1 MGIKQIQSANDGEIM
16 PKKKAFIVIKRVRWG
31 IVVTVFYLLCAL
43 TIWLAVDKFVLK
55 SPVPS
60 VFGYSALT
68 VKTGSMAGEEVDS
81 INPGDLIIIKNT
93 GDYEIGDIVTFL
105 QKGDSI
111 PTTHRI
117 IDSREDGSFITKGD
131 ANNVQ
136 DALPVSKDIILGE
149 VVKVLPK
156 VGLFAERVQSEG
168 WIYIVAL
175 LVILGGGTV
184 FVQSFFRS
192 EDEQDKNNGKNVEKS
207 KIEENEKKLEEK

>member
-1 MGIKQIQSANDGEIM
+1 M
-16 PKKKAFIVIKRVRWG
+16 PKKKAFTVIKRVIWG
-31 IVVTVFYLLCAL
+31 IVIAVFYLLCAL
-43 TIWLAVDKFVLK
+43 TIWLAVDTFVLK

-68 VKTGSMAGEEVDS
+68 VKTGSMSGTIE
-81 INPGDLIIIKNT
+81 IGDLIIIKDT

-149 VVKVLPK
+149 VVKVLPE
-156 VGLFAERVQSEG
+156 VGLFAERIQSEG

-175 LVILGGGTV
+175 LVILCGGTV

-207 KIEENEKKLEEK
+207 KIEENEKKPEEK

>member
-1 MGIKQIQSANDGEIM
+1 M
-16 PKKKAFIVIKRVRWG
+16 PKKKAFIVIKRVIWG
-31 IVVTVFYLLCAL
+31 IVIAVFCLLCAL

-68 VKTGSMAGEEVDS
+68 VKTGSMSGTIE
-81 INPGDLIIIKNT
+81 IGDLIIIKDT
-93 GDYEIGDIVTFL
+93 GEYEIGDVVTFL
-105 QKGDSI
+105 HEDDTV

-117 IDSREDGSFITKGD
+117 ISMDENGLFITRGD

-149 VVKVLPK
+149 VVKVLPE
-156 VGLFAERVQSEG
+156 VGLFAEWVQSEG
-168 WIYIVAL
+168 WIYLVAL

-207 KIEENEKKLEEK
+207 KFEENEKKPEEK

>member
-1 MGIKQIQSANDGEIM
+1 M
-16 PKKKAFIVIKRVRWG
+16 PKKKAFTVIKRVIWG
-31 IVVTVFYLLCAL
+31 IVIAVFYLLCAL
-43 TIWLAVDKFVLK
+43 TIWLAVDAFVLK

-68 VKTGSMAGEEVDS
+68 VKTGSMSGTIE
-81 INPGDLIIIKNT
+81 IGDLIIIKDT

-136 DALPVSKDIILGE
+136 DALPVSKDNIFGE
-149 VVKVLPK
+149 VVKVLPE

>member
-1 MGIKQIQSANDGEIM
+1 M
-16 PKKKAFIVIKRVRWG
+16 PKKKAFIVIKRVIWG
-31 IVVTVFYLLCAL
+31 TLIAVYCLLCAL

-68 VKTGSMAGEEVDS
+68 VKTGSMSGTIE
-81 INPGDLIIIKNT
+81 IGDLIIIKDT
-93 GDYEIGDIVTFL
+93 GEYEIGDIVTFL
-105 QKGDSI
+105 HEGETV

-117 IDSREDGSFITKGD
+117 ISMVDNGLFITRGD

-149 VVKVLPK
+149 VVKVLPE
-156 VGLFAERVQSEG
+156 VGLFAEWVQSRG
-168 WIYIVAL
+168 WIYLVAL

-207 KIEENEKKLEEK
+207 KFEENEKKSEEK

>member
-1 MGIKQIQSANDGEIM
+1 MGIERIQSANVGEIM
-16 PKKKAFIVIKRVRWG
+16 PKKKAFIVIKRVIWG
-31 IVVTVFYLLCAL
+31 IVIAVFCLLCAL

-68 VKTGSMAGEEVDS
+68 VKTGSMSGTIE
-81 INPGDLIIIKNT
+81 IGDLIIIKDT
-93 GDYEIGDIVTFL
+93 GEYEIGDIVTFL
-105 QKGDSI
+105 HEGDTV

-117 IDSREDGSFITKGD
+117 ISMDENGLFITRGD

-149 VVKVLPK
+149 VVKVLPE
-156 VGLFAERVQSEG
+156 VGLFAEWLQSEG
-168 WIYIVAL
+168 WIYLVAL

-192 EDEQDKNNGKNVEKS
+192 EDEQDKNNGKNLEKS
-207 KIEENEKKLEEK
+207 KFEENEKKPDEK

>member
-1 MGIKQIQSANDGEIM
+1 M
-16 PKKKAFIVIKRVRWG
+16 PKKKAFIVIKRVIWG
-31 IVVTVFYLLCAL
+31 IVIAIFCLMCAL

-68 VKTGSMAGEEVDS
+68 VKTGSMSGTIE
-81 INPGDLIIIKNT
+81 IGDLIIIKDT
-93 GDYEIGDIVTFL
+93 GEYEIGDIVTFL
-105 QKGDSI
+105 QNGDSV

-117 IDSREDGSFITKGD
+117 IGMDENGAFITRGD

-149 VVKVLPK
+149 VVKVLPE

-184 FVQSFFRS
+184 FVQSFFRR

>member
-1 MGIKQIQSANDGEIM
+1 M
-16 PKKKAFIVIKRVRWG
+16 PKKKAFIVIKRVIWG
-31 IVVTVFYLLCAL
+31 IVTAVFCLLCAL

-68 VKTGSMAGEEVDS
+68 VKTGSMAGENVDS
-81 INPGDLIIIKNT
+81 INSGDLIIIKNT

-136 DALPVSKDIILGE
+136 DALPVSKDIIFGE
-149 VVKVLPK
+149 VVKVLPE

>member
-1 MGIKQIQSANDGEIM
+1 M
-16 PKKKAFIVIKRVRWG
+16 PKKKAFIVIKRVIWG
-31 IVVTVFYLLCAL
+31 IVIAVFCLLCAL

-68 VKTGSMAGEEVDS
+68 VKTGSMSGTIE
-81 INPGDLIIIKNT
+81 IGDLIIIKDT
-93 GDYEIGDIVTFL
+93 GEYEIGDIITFL
-105 QKGDSI
+105 HEGDTV

-117 IDSREDGSFITKGD
+117 ISMDENGLFITRGD

-149 VVKVLPK
+149 VVKVLPE
-156 VGLFAERVQSEG
+156 VGRFAEWVQSRG
-168 WIYIVAL
+168 WIYLVAL

-184 FVQSFFRS
+184 FVQSFFRG

-207 KIEENEKKLEEK
+207 KFEENEKKPEEK

>member
-1 MGIKQIQSANDGEIM
+1 M
-16 PKKKAFIVIKRVRWG
+16 
-31 IVVTVFYLLCAL
+31 
-43 TIWLAVDKFVLK
+43 
-55 SPVPS
+55 
-60 VFGYSALT
+60 
-68 VKTGSMAGEEVDS
+68 
-81 INPGDLIIIKNT
+81 
-93 GDYEIGDIVTFL
+93 
-105 QKGDSI
+105 
-111 PTTHRI
+111 
-117 IDSREDGSFITKGD
+117 
-131 ANNVQ
+131 Q

-207 KIEENEKKLEEK
+207 KIEENEKKPEEK

>member
-1 MGIKQIQSANDGEIM
+1 M
-16 PKKKAFIVIKRVRWG
+16 PKKKAFIVIKRVIWG
-31 IVVTVFYLLCAL
+31 IAIAVFCLLCAL

-68 VKTGSMAGEEVDS
+68 VKTGSMSGTIE
-81 INPGDLIIIKNT
+81 IGDLIIIKDT
-93 GDYEIGDIVTFL
+93 GEYEIGDVVTFL
-105 QKGDSI
+105 HEGDTV

-117 IDSREDGSFITKGD
+117 ISMVDNGLFITRGD

-149 VVKVLPK
+149 VVKVLPE
-156 VGLFAERVQSEG
+156 VGRFAEWVQSRG
-168 WIYIVAL
+168 WIYLVAL
-175 LVILGGGTV
+175 LVILGGGAV

-207 KIEENEKKLEEK
+207 KIEENEKKPEEK

>member
-1 MGIKQIQSANDGEIM
+1 M
-16 PKKKAFIVIKRVRWG
+16 PKKKAFTVIKRVIWG
-31 IVVTVFYLLCAL
+31 IVIAVFYLLCAL
-43 TIWLAVDKFVLK
+43 TIWLAVDTFVLK

-68 VKTGSMAGEEVDS
+68 VKTGSMSGTIE
-81 INPGDLIIIKNT
+81 IGDLIIIKDT

-105 QKGDSI
+105 QKSDSI

-149 VVKVLPK
+149 VVKVLPE
-156 VGLFAERVQSEG
+156 VGLFAERIQSEG

-175 LVILGGGTV
+175 LVILCGGTV

-207 KIEENEKKLEEK
+207 KIEENEKKPEEK

>member
-1 MGIKQIQSANDGEIM
+1 M
-16 PKKKAFIVIKRVRWG
+16 PKKKAFIVIKRVIWG
-31 IVVTVFYLLCAL
+31 IVIAVFCLLCAL

-68 VKTGSMAGEEVDS
+68 VKTGSMSGTIE
-81 INPGDLIIIKNT
+81 IGDLIIIKDT
-93 GDYEIGDIVTFL
+93 GEYEIGDIVTFL
-105 QKGDSI
+105 HEGDTV

-117 IDSREDGSFITKGD
+117 ISMDENGLFITRGD

-149 VVKVLPK
+149 VVKVLPE
-156 VGLFAERVQSEG
+156 VGLFAEWLQSEG
-168 WIYIVAL
+168 WIYLVAL

-192 EDEQDKNNGKNVEKS
+192 EDEQDKNNGKNV
-207 KIEENEKKLEEK
+207 

>member
-1 MGIKQIQSANDGEIM
+1 M
-16 PKKKAFIVIKRVRWG
+16 PKKKAFIVIKRVIWG
-31 IVVTVFYLLCAL
+31 IVIAVFCLLCAL

-68 VKTGSMAGEEVDS
+68 VKTGSMSGTIE
-81 INPGDLIIIKNT
+81 IGDLIIIKDT

-149 VVKVLPK
+149 VVKVLPE
-156 VGLFAERVQSEG
+156 VGLFAERLQSEG

-184 FVQSFFRS
+184 FVQSLFRS

-207 KIEENEKKLEEK
+207 KIEENEKKPEEK

>member
-1 MGIKQIQSANDGEIM
+1 M
-16 PKKKAFIVIKRVRWG
+16 PKKKAFIVIKRVIWG
-31 IVVTVFYLLCAL
+31 IVIAVFCLLCAL

-68 VKTGSMAGEEVDS
+68 VKTGSMSGTIE
-81 INPGDLIIIKNT
+81 IGDLIIIKDT
-93 GDYEIGDIVTFL
+93 GEYEIGDVVTFL
-105 QKGDSI
+105 HEGETV

-117 IDSREDGSFITKGD
+117 ISMVDNGLFITRGD

-149 VVKVLPK
+149 VVKVLPE
-156 VGLFAERVQSEG
+156 VGLFAEWVQSRG
-168 WIYIVAL
+168 WIYLVAL

-184 FVQSFFRS
+184 LVQSFFRS

-207 KIEENEKKLEEK
+207 KIEENEKKPEEK

>member
-1 MGIKQIQSANDGEIM
+1 M
-16 PKKKAFIVIKRVRWG
+16 PKKKAFTVIKRVIWG
-31 IVVTVFYLLCAL
+31 IVIAVFYLLCAL
-43 TIWLAVDKFVLK
+43 TIWLAVDAFVLK

-60 VFGYSALT
+60 VFGYSALM
-68 VKTGSMAGEEVDS
+68 VKTGSMSGTIE
-81 INPGDLIIIKNT
+81 IGDLIIIKDT

-149 VVKVLPK
+149 VVKVLPE
-156 VGLFAERVQSEG
+156 VGLFAERIQSEG

-175 LVILGGGTV
+175 LVILCGGTV

-207 KIEENEKKLEEK
+207 KIEENEKKPEEK

>member
-1 MGIKQIQSANDGEIM
+1 M
-16 PKKKAFIVIKRVRWG
+16 PKKKAFIVIKRVIWG
-31 IVVTVFYLLCAL
+31 IVIAVFCLLCAL

-68 VKTGSMAGEEVDS
+68 VKTGSMSGTIE
-81 INPGDLIIIKNT
+81 IGDLIIIKDT

-149 VVKVLPK
+149 VVKVLPE

-207 KIEENEKKLEEK
+207 KIEENEKKPEEK

>member
-1 MGIKQIQSANDGEIM
+1 M
-16 PKKKAFIVIKRVRWG
+16 PKKKAFTVIKRVIWG
-31 IVVTVFYLLCAL
+31 IVIAVFYLLCAL
-43 TIWLAVDKFVLK
+43 TIWLAIDTFVLK

-68 VKTGSMAGEEVDS
+68 VKTGSMSGTIE
-81 INPGDLIIIKNT
+81 IGDLIIIKDT

-149 VVKVLPK
+149 VVKVLPE

-175 LVILGGGTV
+175 LVILCGGTV
-184 FVQSFFRS
+184 FVQSFFRR

-207 KIEENEKKLEEK
+207 KIEENEKKPEEK

>member
-1 MGIKQIQSANDGEIM
+1 M
-16 PKKKAFIVIKRVRWG
+16 PKKKAFIVIKRVIWG
-31 IVVTVFYLLCAL
+31 IVIAVFYLLCAL

-68 VKTGSMAGEEVDS
+68 VKTGSMSGTIE
-81 INPGDLIIIKNT
+81 IGDLIIIKDT

-105 QKGDSI
+105 QKGDST

-136 DALPVSKDIILGE
+136 DALPVSKDNIFGE
-149 VVKVLPK
+149 VVKVLPE

-207 KIEENEKKLEEK
+207 KIEENEKKPEEK

>member
-1 MGIKQIQSANDGEIM
+1 M
-16 PKKKAFIVIKRVRWG
+16 PKKKAFIVIKRVIWG
-31 IVVTVFYLLCAL
+31 IVIAIFCLLCAL

-68 VKTGSMAGEEVDS
+68 VKTGSMSGTIE
-81 INPGDLIIIKNT
+81 IGDLIIIKDT
-93 GDYEIGDIVTFL
+93 GEYEIGDIVTFL
-105 QKGDSI
+105 QNGDSV

-117 IDSREDGSFITKGD
+117 IGMDENGAFITRGD

-149 VVKVLPK
+149 VVKVLPE
-156 VGLFAERVQSEG
+156 VGLFAERVQSRG

>member
-1 MGIKQIQSANDGEIM
+1 M
-16 PKKKAFIVIKRVRWG
+16 PKKKAFIVIKRVIWG
-31 IVVTVFYLLCAL
+31 ILIAVFCLLCAL

-68 VKTGSMAGEEVDS
+68 VKTGSMSGTIE
-81 INPGDLIIIKNT
+81 IGDLIIIKDT

-105 QKGDSI
+105 QNGDSV

-117 IDSREDGSFITKGD
+117 IGMDEKGAFITRGD

-136 DALPVSKDIILGE
+136 DALPVCKDIILGE
-149 VVKVLPK
+149 VVKVLPE
-156 VGLFAERVQSEG
+156 VGLFAEWVQSRG
-168 WIYIVAL
+168 LIYLVAL

-192 EDEQDKNNGKNVEKS
+192 EDEQDKNTGKNVEKS
-207 KIEENEKKLEEK
+207 KIEENEKKPEEK

>member
-1 MGIKQIQSANDGEIM
+1 M
-16 PKKKAFIVIKRVRWG
+16 PKKKAFIVIKRVICG
-31 IVVTVFYLLCAL
+31 TLIAVFCLLCAL

-68 VKTGSMAGEEVDS
+68 VKTGSMSGTIE
-81 INPGDLIIIKNT
+81 IGDLIIIKDT
-93 GDYEIGDIVTFL
+93 GEYEIGDIVTFL
-105 QKGDSI
+105 HEGDTV

-117 IDSREDGSFITKGD
+117 INIVENGLFITRGD

-149 VVKVLPK
+149 VVKVLPE
-156 VGLFAERVQSEG
+156 VGRFAEWVQSKG
-168 WIYIVAL
+168 WIYLVAL

-207 KIEENEKKLEEK
+207 KFEENEKKPEEK

>member
-1 MGIKQIQSANDGEIM
+1 M
-16 PKKKAFIVIKRVRWG
+16 PKQKAIIVIKRVIWG
-31 IVVTVFYLLCAL
+31 IVTAVFCLLCAL

-68 VKTGSMAGEEVDS
+68 VKTGSMSGTIE
-81 INPGDLIIIKNT
+81 IGDLIIIKDT

-136 DALPVSKDIILGE
+136 DALPVSKDIIFGE
-149 VVKVLPK
+149 VVKVLPE

-184 FVQSFFRS
+184 FVQSFFRR

-207 KIEENEKKLEEK
+207 KIEDNEKKSEEK

>member
-1 MGIKQIQSANDGEIM
+1 M
-16 PKKKAFIVIKRVRWG
+16 PKKKAFTVIKRVIWG
-31 IVVTVFYLLCAL
+31 IVIAVFYLLCAL
-43 TIWLAVDKFVLK
+43 TIWLAIDTFVLK

-68 VKTGSMAGEEVDS
+68 VKTGSMSGTIE
-81 INPGDLIIIKNT
+81 IGDLIIIKDT

-149 VVKVLPK
+149 VVKVLPE

-175 LVILGGGTV
+175 LVILCGGTV
-184 FVQSFFRS
+184 FVQSFFRR

-207 KIEENEKKLEEK
+207 KIEDNEKKSEEK

>member
-1 MGIKQIQSANDGEIM
+1 M
-16 PKKKAFIVIKRVRWG
+16 PKKKAFTVIKRVIWG
-31 IVVTVFYLLCAL
+31 IVIAVFYLLCAL
-43 TIWLAVDKFVLK
+43 TIWLAVDAFVLK

-68 VKTGSMAGEEVDS
+68 VKTGSMSGTIE
-81 INPGDLIIIKNT
+81 IGDLIIIKDT

-149 VVKVLPK
+149 VVKVLPE

-175 LVILGGGTV
+175 LVILCGGTV

-207 KIEENEKKLEEK
+207 KIEENEKKSEEK

>member
-1 MGIKQIQSANDGEIM
+1 M
-16 PKKKAFIVIKRVRWG
+16 PKKKAFTVIKRVIWG
-31 IVVTVFYLLCAL
+31 IVIAVFYLLCAL
-43 TIWLAVDKFVLK
+43 TIWLAVDAFVLK

-68 VKTGSMAGEEVDS
+68 VKTGSMSGTIE
-81 INPGDLIIIKNT
+81 IGDLIIIKDT

-149 VVKVLPK
+149 VVKVLPE

-175 LVILGGGTV
+175 LVILCGGTV

-207 KIEENEKKLEEK
+207 KIEENEKKPEEK

>member
-1 MGIKQIQSANDGEIM
+1 M
-16 PKKKAFIVIKRVRWG
+16 PKKKAFTVIKRVIWG
-31 IVVTVFYLLCAL
+31 IVIAVFCLLCVL

-68 VKTGSMAGEEVDS
+68 VKTGSMSGTIE
-81 INPGDLIIIKNT
+81 IGDLIIIKDT

>member
-1 MGIKQIQSANDGEIM
+1 M
-16 PKKKAFIVIKRVRWG
+16 PKKKAFIVIKRVIWG
-31 IVVTVFYLLCAL
+31 IVTAVFCLLCAL

-68 VKTGSMAGEEVDS
+68 VKTGSMSGTIE
-81 INPGDLIIIKNT
+81 IGDLIIIKDT

-136 DALPVSKDIILGE
+136 DALPVSKDIIFGE
-149 VVKVLPK
+149 VVKVLPE

-184 FVQSFFRS
+184 LVQSFFRS

-207 KIEENEKKLEEK
+207 KIEENEKKPEEK

>member
-1 MGIKQIQSANDGEIM
+1 M
-16 PKKKAFIVIKRVRWG
+16 PKKKAFIVIKRVIWG
-31 IVVTVFYLLCAL
+31 IVTAIFCLLCAL

-68 VKTGSMAGEEVDS
+68 VKTGSMSGTIE
-81 INPGDLIIIKNT
+81 IGDLIIIKDT
-93 GDYEIGDIVTFL
+93 GDYKIGDIVTFL

-136 DALPVSKDIILGE
+136 DALPVSKDIIFGE
-149 VVKVLPK
+149 VVKVLPE

-192 EDEQDKNNGKNVEKS
+192 EDEQDKNSGKNVEKS
-207 KIEENEKKLEEK
+207 KIEENEKKPEEK

>member
-1 MGIKQIQSANDGEIM
+1 M
-16 PKKKAFIVIKRVRWG
+16 PKKKAFIVIKRVIWG
-31 IVVTVFYLLCAL
+31 IVIAVFCLLCAL

-68 VKTGSMAGEEVDS
+68 VKTGSMSGTIE
-81 INPGDLIIIKNT
+81 IGDLIIIKDT
-93 GDYEIGDIVTFL
+93 GEYEIGDIVTFL
-105 QKGDSI
+105 HEGDTV

-117 IDSREDGSFITKGD
+117 ISMDENGLFITRGD

-149 VVKVLPK
+149 VVKVLPE
-156 VGLFAERVQSEG
+156 VGLFAEWLQSEG
-168 WIYIVAL
+168 WIYLVAL

-192 EDEQDKNNGKNVEKS
+192 EDEQDKNNGKNLEKS
-207 KIEENEKKLEEK
+207 KFEENEKKPDEK

>member
-1 MGIKQIQSANDGEIM
+1 M
-16 PKKKAFIVIKRVRWG
+16 PKKKAFIVIKRVIWG
-31 IVVTVFYLLCAL
+31 IVIAVFCLLCAL

-68 VKTGSMAGEEVDS
+68 VKTGSMSGTIE
-81 INPGDLIIIKNT
+81 IGDLIIIKDT
-93 GDYEIGDIVTFL
+93 GEYEIGDIVTFL
-105 QKGDSI
+105 HEGDTV

-117 IDSREDGSFITKGD
+117 ISMVENGLFITRGD

-149 VVKVLPK
+149 VVKVLPE
-156 VGLFAERVQSEG
+156 VGLFAEWVQSEG
-168 WIYIVAL
+168 WIFLIAL

-192 EDEQDKNNGKNVEKS
+192 EDEQDKNNVKNVEKS
-207 KIEENEKKLEEK
+207 KIEENGKKPEEK

>member
-1 MGIKQIQSANDGEIM
+1 M
-16 PKKKAFIVIKRVRWG
+16 PKKKAFTVIKRVIWG
-31 IVVTVFYLLCAL
+31 IVIAVFYLLCAL
-43 TIWLAVDKFVLK
+43 TIWLAVDACVLK

-68 VKTGSMAGEEVDS
+68 VKTGSMSGTIE
-81 INPGDLIIIKNT
+81 IGDLIIIKDT

-149 VVKVLPK
+149 VVKVLPE

-175 LVILGGGTV
+175 LVILCGGTV

-207 KIEENEKKLEEK
+207 KIEENEKKSEEK

>member
-1 MGIKQIQSANDGEIM
+1 M
-16 PKKKAFIVIKRVRWG
+16 PKKKAFIVIKRVIWG
-31 IVVTVFYLLCAL
+31 IVTAVFCLLCAL

-68 VKTGSMAGEEVDS
+68 VKTGSMSGTIE
-81 INPGDLIIIKNT
+81 IGDLIIIKDT

-136 DALPVSKDIILGE
+136 DALPVSKDNIFGE
-149 VVKVLPK
+149 VVKVLPE

-207 KIEENEKKLEEK
+207 KIEENEKKPEEK

>member
-1 MGIKQIQSANDGEIM
+1 MGIKQIQSANVGEIM
-16 PKKKAFIVIKRVRWG
+16 PKKKAFIVIKRVIWG
-31 IVVTVFYLLCAL
+31 IVVTVFCLLCAL
-43 TIWLAVDKFVLK
+43 TTWLAVDTLVLK

-68 VKTGSMAGEEVDS
+68 VKTGSMSGTIE
-81 INPGDLIIIKNT
+81 IGDLIIIKDT

-149 VVKVLPK
+149 VVKVLPE

-175 LVILGGGTV
+175 LLILGGGTV
-184 FVQSFFRS
+184 LVQSLFRS

-207 KIEENEKKLEEK
+207 KIEENEKKPEEK

>member
-1 MGIKQIQSANDGEIM
+1 ML
-16 PKKKAFIVIKRVRWG
+16 KKKAFTVIKRVIWG
-31 IVVTVFYLLCAL
+31 IVIAVFYLLCAL
-43 TIWLAVDKFVLK
+43 TIWLAVDAFVLK

-68 VKTGSMAGEEVDS
+68 VKTGSMSGTIE
-81 INPGDLIIIKNT
+81 IGDLIIIKDT

-149 VVKVLPK
+149 VVKVLPE
-156 VGLFAERVQSEG
+156 VGLFAERIQSEG

-175 LVILGGGTV
+175 LVILCGGTV